1 MNLNSKNVLLVGL
14 ARTGISTIKKLYEK
28 GAKVIVNDIKD
39 EEKLKDILNDLKG
52 YDVKYVLGKHI
63 EDISGI
69 DLTIVSP
76 GVPLDLEFI
85 KKIKSANIEVIGEVE
100 LSYRLSKSFFIG
112 LTGTNGKTTTT
123 TLVGEIFKSANKDTY
138 IVGNIGNPVIDT
150 VDKSNEDSVLVTEL
164 SSFQLESIKEFK
176 PRISA
181 ILNITPDHLNRHKT
195 MQNYIDAK
203 CRIFENQNEN
213 DFTVLNYDCE
223 ITRELGR
230 KCKSKVVYFSRKQ
243 ILNEGIYVKDNII
256 TINLNDKEIKL
267 MNISDISIPG
277 SHNLE
282 NALAAVSIAA
292 VYGLDMEV
300 VKQVL
305 KTFGGVEHRL
315 EFVRQ
320 INDIKFVND
329 SKGTN
334 PDASIKALKAYDN
347 PIILIAGGQDK
358 KSDFAE
364 FTKLFNGKVKHV
376 ILLGETADIIRKSAI
391 EQGFNDCYKVENM
404 EEAVQKAYKLASSND
419 VVLLSPACASWDM
432 YESYEVRGNHFKN
445 EVFSL

>member
-1 MNLNSKNVLLVGL
+1 MDLNGKNVLLVGL

-28 GAKVIVNDIKD
+28 GAKVTVNDIKD
-39 EEKLKDILNDLKG
+39 EEKLKDILKNLNG

-63 EDISGI
+63 EDIAGI

-76 GVPLDLEFI
+76 GVPLDLGFI
-85 KKIKSANIEVIGEVE
+85 KKIKEANIEVIGEVE

-112 LTGTNGKTTTT
+112 ITGTNGKTTTT
-123 TLVGEIFKSANKDTY
+123 TLVGEIFKSADKDTY
-138 IVGNIGNPVIDT
+138 IVGNIGNPIIDT
-150 VDKSNEDSVLVTEL
+150 VDKTNENSVLVTEL
-164 SSFQLESIKEFK
+164 SSFQLESIKEFR

-181 ILNITPDHLNRHKT
+181 ILNVTPDHLNRHKT

-203 CRIFENQNEN
+203 CRVFENQDEN

-223 ITRELGR
+223 TTRELGQ
-230 KCKSKVVYFSRKQ
+230 KCKSNVVYFSRKQ
-243 ILNEGIYVKDNII
+243 ILNEGVYVKGDII
-256 TINLNDKEIKL
+256 TINLNDKEIEL
-267 MNISDISIPG
+267 MNISEISIPG

-282 NALAAVSIAA
+282 NALAAISIAFI
-292 VYGLDMEV
+292 YGLDMEV
-300 VKQVL
+300 VKRVL

-320 INDIKFVND
+320 INNIKFVND

-334 PDASIKALKAYDN
+334 PDASIKALGSYDN
-347 PIILIAGGQDK
+347 PIVLIAGGQDK

-376 ILLGETADIIRKSAI
+376 ILLGETADIIKESAI
-391 EQGFNDCYKVENM
+391 KQGFVNCHKVENM
-404 EEAVQKAYKLASSND
+404 EEAVQKAYKLASSHD
-419 VVLLSPACASWDM
+419 VILLSPACASWDM
-432 YESYEVRGNHFKN
+432 YESYEVRGNHFKK

>member
-1 MNLNSKNVLLVGL
+1 MDLKNKNVLLVGL

-28 GAKVIVNDIKD
+28 GAKIIVNDIKS
-39 EEKLKDILNDLKG
+39 EEKLKDILDDLNG
-52 YDVKYVLGKHI
+52 YDVKYILGEHI

-76 GVPLDLEFI
+76 GVPLDLDFI
-85 KKIKSANIEVIGEVE
+85 KKIKSANIEVIGEIEV
-100 LSYRLSKSFFIG
+100 SYRLSKSFFIG

-138 IVGNIGNPVIDT
+138 IVGNIGKPVIDT
-150 VDKSNEDSVLVTEL
+150 VDKSNQDSVLVTEL
-164 SSFQLESIKEFK
+164 SSFQLESIKKFK

-195 MQNYIDAK
+195 MENYIDAK
-203 CRIFENQNEN
+203 CRVFENQDEN
-213 DFTVLNYDCE
+213 DFTILNYDCE
-223 ITRELGR
+223 TTRELR
-230 KCKSKVVYFSRKQ
+230 KNCKSKVVYFSRKE
-243 ILNEGIYVKDNII
+243 ILNEGVYVKDDII
-256 TINLNDKEIKL
+256 TINLNDKEIEL
-267 MNISDISIPG
+267 MNISEISIPG

-282 NALAAVSIAA
+282 NALAAVSIAFI
-292 VYGLDMEV
+292 YGLDMEV
-300 VKQVL
+300 VREVL

-334 PDASIKALKAYDN
+334 PDASIKALSSYEN
-347 PIILIAGGQDK
+347 PIILIAGGLDK
-358 KSDFAE
+358 KSDFTE

-376 ILLGETADIIRKSAI
+376 ILLGETADMIRDSAI
-391 EQGFNDCYKVENM
+391 KQGFNNYHKVENM
-404 EEAVQKAYKLASSND
+404 EEAVEKAYKLASPHD

>member
-1 MNLNSKNVLLVGL
+1 MDLNSKNVLLVGL

-28 GAKVIVNDIKD
+28 GAKVTVNDIKN
-39 EEKLKDILNDLKG
+39 EEKLKDILDDLKE
-52 YDVKYVLGKHI
+52 YDIKYVLGKHI
-63 EDISGI
+63 EDINNI

-76 GVPLDLEFI
+76 GVPLDLDFI

-112 LTGTNGKTTTT
+112 ITGTNGKTTTT

-150 VDKSNEDSVLVTEL
+150 VDNTDEDSVLVTEL
-164 SSFQLESIKEFK
+164 SSFQLESIKEFR

-223 ITRELGR
+223 TTRDLAK
-230 KCKSKVVYFSRKQ
+230 KCKSKIVYFSRKE
-243 ILNEGIYVKDNII
+243 ILNEGVYVKDDII

-267 MNISDISIPG
+267 MSINEISIPG

-292 VYGLDMEV
+292 VYGLDMDV

-320 INDIKFVND
+320 INDVKFVND

-334 PDASIKALKAYDN
+334 PDASIKALSSYEN
-347 PIILIAGGQDK
+347 PIVLIAGGLDK
-358 KSDFAE
+358 KSDFTE
-364 FTKLFNGKVKHV
+364 FTKLFNEKVKHV
-376 ILLGETADIIRKSAI
+376 ILLGETSDIIKESAI
-391 EQGFNDCYKVENM
+391 KQGFNNCHKVENM
-404 EEAVQKAYKLASSND
+404 EEAVQKAYKLASPND

-445 EVFSL
+445 EVFNL

>member
-1 MNLNSKNVLLVGL
+1 MNLNGNNILLVGL

-28 GAKVIVNDIKD
+28 GAKVTVNDIKD
-39 EEKLKDILNDLKG
+39 EEKLKDILNDLNE
-52 YDVKYVLGKHI
+52 YDVKYVLGQHI
-63 EDISGI
+63 EDISGV

-76 GVPLDLEFI
+76 GVPLNLDFI
-85 KKIKSANIEVIGEVE
+85 KKIKESNIEVIGEVE
-100 LSYRLSKSFFIG
+100 LAYRLSKSFFIG
-112 LTGTNGKTTTT
+112 ITGTNGKTTTT
-123 TLVGEIFKSANKDTY
+123 TLVGEIFKKANKDTY

-164 SSFQLESIKEFK
+164 SSFQLESIKEFR
-176 PRISA
+176 PRISV

-195 MQNYIDAK
+195 MQNYINAK
-203 CRIFENQNEN
+203 CRIFENQNN
-213 DFTVLNYDCE
+213 SDFTVLNYDCE
-223 ITRELGR
+223 TTRGLGEN
-230 KCKSKVVYFSRKQ
+230 CKSKVVYFSRKH
-243 ILNEGIYVKDNII
+243 ILNEGVYVKDGII
-256 TINLNDKEIKL
+256 VINLNDKEIKL
-267 MNISDISIPG
+267 MNISEISIPG

-305 KTFGGVEHRL
+305 KIFGGVEHRL

-334 PDASIKALKAYDN
+334 PDASIKALNAYDN

-364 FTKLFNGKVKHV
+364 FTKLFNEKVKHV
-376 ILLGETADIIRKSAI
+376 VLLGETSNIIRESAI
-391 EQGFNDCYKVENM
+391 AQGFDNCHKVESM
-404 EEAVQKAYKLASSND
+404 EEAVEKAYELASPND
-419 VVLLSPACASWDM
+419 VILLSPACASWDM